1 MDAMINMHIYY
12 YNMDRYTLKR
22 SDPSDPYDPYLQG
35 SRGPGGSFDFEV

>member
-1 MDAMINMHIYY
+1 MDAMINMHIYSS
-12 YNMDRYTLKR
+12 YNMLKK